1 MTFELFIFLLTVF
14 AVSTSLFTQAAK
26 LFLDSLKIRYA
37 SNLVVLCVSVFI
49 GGVGT
54 AIAYLF
60 MGIPWTIINI
70 VCLVLMIFANW
81 LVAMLGYD
89 KVMQA
94 IAQLKGGVQK

>member
-14 AVSTSLFTQAAK
+14 AVSTSLFTQAVK
-26 LFLDSLKIRYA
+26 LSLDSLKIRYA

-49 GGVGT
+49 GGAGT

-70 VCLVLMIFANW
+70 VCLILMIFANW

>member
-1 MTFELFIFLLTVF
+1 MTFEIFILLLSAF
-14 AVSTSLFTQAAK
+14 AVLTSLFTQAVK

-37 SNLVVLCVSVFI
+37 SNMIVLGVSVFI

-54 AIAYLF
+54 ACAYLF
-60 MGIPWTIINI
+60 MGIPWTINNI
-70 VCLVLMIFANW
+70 VCLFLMIIANW

-94 IAQLKGGVQK
+94 ITQMKGGVKT